1 MAEKV
6 DDPLRGLYRQL
17 GIPLAGEGDF
27 ADVKPNTV
35 IRPWPGP
42 FEQVREVFDP
52 EYSAAKKLATTQQGM
67 MEDFVR
73 VANAFKAQQSTQ
85 VPTVGDAQTLFP
97 GHKELIPEQ
106 AYKAI
111 PQSPLQAEDMPV
123 MTGMQQ
129 QVIPDT
135 RFQGPMPG
143 VMTPLGQQNANLI
156 DAWKPGIEPFPL
168 NAQDRTGMAQQT
180 GEFVQEG
187 PRPMRTV
194 TTGVYGP
201 DTAPSQSIELDKSM
215 KLPLAFQAQLG
226 AMQHALSTRQPQV
239 HYPSAEE
246 QKLDMGMKLGLQA
259 WQEANPGK
267 PITAAVENDIF
278 TQVTG
283 GYNKTD
289 KPGSIGE
296 RKANAD
302 ARMAE
307 ITADLA
313 HPKGMA
319 EIGNIEAQMRHH
331 DEQVNELQTLLQAK
345 LAKLEAEARAANA
358 VGSKESIGAYY
369 KEQQALLG
377 RAKAMMEIAI
387 EGRKG
392 KTIDEKSYAKLID
405 LALADLDTGVKA
417 EAKQRTWWEEHF
429 GPDKA
434 VEVTPRPSEE
444 PARRLVPPGIPQ
456 VAPSTVP
463 PMQPTRPAEPEIE
476 DKAAKQAFGRT
487 LKDGETKVFKGKKY
501 MRKGNQLIEV
511 Q

>member
-1 MAEKV
+1 MAQDLPNLDVQKTFGLV
-6 DDPLRGLYRQL
+6 QAALDPDERKFFKAYL
-17 GIPLAGEGDF
+17 GEESPTLSDWLSPQGRFHNA
-27 ADVKPNTV
+27 
-35 IRPWPGP
+35 R
-42 FEQVREVFDP
+42 QVRDRIMGTVLDQT
-52 EYSAAKKLATTQQGM
+52 LRQM
-67 MEDFVR
+67 
-73 VANAFKAQQSTQ
+73 NA
-85 VPTVGDAQTLFP
+85 PTVGEAQTLYPGFP
-97 GHKELIPEQ
+97 TPPS
-106 AYKAI
+106 AMKAI
-111 PQSPLQAEDMPV
+111 PQAPLYSEEMPTL
-123 MTGMQQ
+123 TGTHSVQ
-129 QVIPDT
+129 IPSKI
-135 RFQGPMPG
+135 QGPMPG
-143 VMTPLGQQNANLI
+143 VMTPLGELNE
-156 DAWKPGIEPFPL
+156 WKSQAYDDPRSVDQFKGFFERNTDNF
-168 NAQDRTGMAQQT
+168 T
-180 GEFVQEG
+180 EG
-187 PRPMRTV
+187 PRPLQTIQV
-194 TTGVYGP
+194 GQYGP
-201 DTAPSQSIELDKSM
+201 DQAPSHSLETDLNT
-215 KLPLAFQAQLG
+215 KLPPAFQAELQ
-226 AMQHALSTRQPQV
+226 ARQHRTSLQQPQGTQ
-239 HYPSAEE
+239 PSAEVI
-246 QKLDMGMKLGLQA
+246 KLAMGMDLGRKA
-259 WQEANPGK
+259 WQEAHPGESL
-267 PITAAVENDIF
+267 TAAIENDIY